1 MIQWLEEKDKKAYS
15 MIRNRLV
22 SGLDS
27 PTLAEINE
35 VLGSTSPRSAVL
47 ALERLEKAGL
57 IRRMPGNKIRLTS
70 ESVSDNKSISTVDI
84 PLVGTIAAGIPIL
97 AQENFE
103 AMIPV
108 STAFA
113 RPGSKYFLLRVKGN
127 SMNLAQVRGVNIDD
141 KSIVLVRQQPSADEG
156 DIVVAL
162 LNDVATV
169 KIFKRARSAVI
180 LQPKSTELVHKP
192 IVITE
197 DCIIQGVVVA
207 VLPGDLYL

>member
-1 MIQWLEEKDKKAYS
+1 MVEWLEEKDKKAYS
-15 MIRNRLV
+15 MIRNRLINGV
-22 SGLDS
+22 DS

-35 VLGSTSPRSAVL
+35 VLGTTSPRSAVL
-47 ALERLEKAGL
+47 SLERLEKAGL

-70 ESVSDNKSISTVDI
+70 ESINDNKSISTVDI

-97 AQENFE
+97 AQENLE

-141 KSIVLVRQQPSADEG
+141 NCIVLVRQQPSADEG
-156 DIVVAL
+156 EIVVAL

-169 KIFKRARSAVI
+169 KVLKRARGAII
-180 LQPKSTELVHKP
+180 LQPKSTKAIHRP

-197 DCIIQGVVVA
+197 DCIIQGIVVA
-207 VLPGDLYL
+207 VLPGDLY

>member
-57 IRRMPGNKIRLTS
+57 ISRMPGNKIRLTS
-70 ESVSDNKSISTVDI
+70 ESINDNKSISTVDI
-84 PLVGTIAAGIPIL
+84 PLVGSIAAGIPIL

-113 RPGSKYFLLRVKGN
+113 RPGSQYFLLRVKGN

-141 KSIVLVRQQPSADEG
+141 NCIVLVRQQPSADESE
-156 DIVVAL
+156 IVVAL

-169 KIFKRARSAVI
+169 KVLKRARGAII
-180 LQPKSTELVHKP
+180 LQPKSTEAIHRP

-197 DCIIQGVVVA
+197 DCIIQGIVVA
-207 VLPGDLYL
+207 VLPGDLY